1 MENKKF
7 DLAMTI
13 IKFGIGGIGLIA
25 CLWVLFTSPGGES
38 KELVMVKE
46 QFAESPQMGLAINYT
61 IIIIAAALI
70 GVVLFFVF
78 QLVTNFKKT
87 AMSIIG
93 IIAALVLYLVLRVMG
108 TTDTNESLNLVGDY
122 ATSDSTL
129 SATTAGLWVV
139 IIGISVG
146 ILLAI
151 LGPFILGKYRK

>member
-1 MENKKF
+1 
-7 DLAMTI
+7 MTI